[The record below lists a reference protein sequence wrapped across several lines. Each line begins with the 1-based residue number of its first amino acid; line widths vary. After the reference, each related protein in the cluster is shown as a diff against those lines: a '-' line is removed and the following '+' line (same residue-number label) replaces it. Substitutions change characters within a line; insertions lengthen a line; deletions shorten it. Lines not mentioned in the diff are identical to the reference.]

1 MTKRILLLTAIALV
15 GFVGFLAGQAV
26 TERKVEIVKYPL
38 SGSEDTVGEVESKEV
53 RKVLDDFYQSNVL
66 QMFGL
71 ASALNDVAARRE
83 HSCRYGT

>member
-38 SGSEDTVGEVESKEV
+38 SGSEDAVG
-53 RKVLDDFYQSNVL
+53 
-66 QMFGL
+66 
-71 ASALNDVAARRE
+71 
-83 HSCRYGT
+83 